1 MKKISVL
8 LTVFSLAAALSWLA
22 YAAVGDVVWIGVR
35 EDGPDLSGAQKTAL
49 AALIN
54 SDWGAGTAGGLDSEL
69 CHQNLAETPVWRC
82 TVAAERTLTDEEY
95 FDKRV
100 AGEIQP
106 AQATTIVKDSM
117 IVAADYSAWALDVFG
132 APLNEI
138 YVWRAWRDAEAP
150 TVVHT
155 ASWPIKTGTLA
166 EFRAADSAQPRQV
179 QKIIGRVTE

>member
-1 MKKISVL
+1 MKKVTTAFIA
-8 LTVFSLAAALSWLA
+8 FSLAAGLSWLV

-35 EDGPDLSGAQKTAL
+35 EDGPDLSGAQKVAL

-54 SDWGAGTAGGLDSEL
+54 SDWGAGTASGLDSEK

-95 FDKRV
+95 FDKRI

-106 AQATTIVKDSM
+106 GQATTIVTDSM

-132 APLNEI
+132 VPLGEL
-138 YVWRAWRDAEAP
+138 YVWRAWRDAETP

-155 ASWPIKTGTLA
+155 AYWPIKTGTKA
-166 EFRAADSAQPRQV
+166 EFRAADSAQPTQV
-179 QKIIGRVTE
+179 LRIIGEVTE